1 MSSCSAPAC
10 PVSVVGSC
18 GSSSWLAHQ
27 LWGGCCAP
35 RLPPAGA
42 LQTPWL
48 QLLVH
53 TRVLLLDAFCGASSA
68 LLLCASLFPRPSDLP
83 ARSARPFGALPSLTA
98 CAARWCRAQ
107 RSEVDVSYFRAAG
120 AVIWLEAG
128 LRAAHGSPRGPVG
141 VMLSFMGSV
150 PPPRVELK
158 LCASVALLRC
168 SFWGWTWCKQ
178 VVGSSP
184 SREGRPT
191 EDRQALL
198 QLHGSKTSVSGGER
212 KLQLFSSCLAPCF
225 CLPCFVPARM
235 KKQGS
240 GVQNGARSVGQRG
253 VTCGGMGNWVR
264 RSSSAVNS
272 AVPILCIGEGGNE
285 PWFPSP
291 SVGRGEGS
299 VGC

>member
-120 AVIWLEAG
+120 AVMWLEAG
-128 LRAAHGSPRGPVG
+128 LRAAHGSPRGPLG
-141 VMLSFMGSV
+141 VMLLFMGSV
-150 PPPRVELK
+150 PPPQGRTEA
-158 LCASVALLRC
+158 LCQCGVAQMLILGLDLVQTGGWVLSFQRRLSNGGQASSAPAARQQNQRKWRREETAAVFLLPCPMFLPALLC
-168 SFWGWTWCKQ
+168 SC
-178 VVGSSP
+178 SH
-184 SREGRPT
+184 E
-191 EDRQALL
+191 EA
-198 QLHGSKTSVSGGER
+198 GER
-212 KLQLFSSCLAPCF
+212 RAKWSEERGAARSDVRRNGELGQKKQQCCEFSSSHPLH
-225 CLPCFVPARM
+225 
-235 KKQGS
+235 
-240 GVQNGARSVGQRG
+240 RG
-253 VTCGGMGNWVR
+253 GGG
-264 RSSSAVNS
+264 
-272 AVPILCIGEGGNE
+272 
-285 PWFPSP
+285 
-291 SVGRGEGS
+291 
-299 VGC
+299 